1 MLPVLIIQLAEQKL
15 GYQKSFKIEGDA
27 SGAGEYPTSESTQ
40 LQLYMRKGRS
50 IG

>member
-15 GYQKSFKIEGDA
+15 EGDA
-27 SGAGEYPTSESTQ
+27 SGAGEYPTSGSTQ
-40 LQLYMRKGRS
+40 LQLYMREGRS